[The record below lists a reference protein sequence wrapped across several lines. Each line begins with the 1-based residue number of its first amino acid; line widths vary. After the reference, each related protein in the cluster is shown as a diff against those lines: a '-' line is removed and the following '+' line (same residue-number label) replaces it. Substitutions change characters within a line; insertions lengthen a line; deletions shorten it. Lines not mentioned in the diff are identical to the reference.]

1 MQNIFKQSISN
12 QLYNDIF
19 TTYQYINYTSFYKDE
34 NERNI
39 NKKENQKKIAMIAA
53 GSLGLLTVGM
63 MALNH
68 FDIYQIN
75 PENIKFSVVAAISAI
90 SINAT
95 ISNTLDRLKNNR
107 NKRYFDEALNY
118 DQFEKRLVADLK
130 SYGIPVQYK
139 EVSTLKEHNDLKD
152 IWKNS
157 DKKDFIDDVR
167 SKTTEYVKKLMDTY
181 VEPALVE
188 SSAKLDQQYIKRMLD
203 GFSEEPVAEIA
214 LPSKTKPKKNTP

>member
-12 QLYNDIF
+12 QLYTDIF
-19 TTYQYINYTSFYKDE
+19 TTYQSLNYTSFYKDE

-39 NKKENQKKIAMIAA
+39 NEKEKQQKIAMIAG

-75 PENIKFSVVAAISAI
+75 PENIKLSVVAAISAI
-90 SINAT
+90 SVNAT
-95 ISNTLDRLKNNR
+95 ILNTLQRLKGSR
-107 NKRYFDEALNY
+107 NKGSFDENLNY

-130 SYGIPVQYK
+130 SYGIPVDYK
-139 EVSTLKEHNDLKD
+139 EVITLKEHNDLKE
-152 IWKNS
+152 IWKTS
-157 DKKDFIDDVR
+157 DNKDFVEDVR
-167 SKTTEYVKKLMDTY
+167 SKTTDYVKKLMDTY
-181 VEPALVE
+181 VEPALAE

-203 GFSEEPVAEIA
+203 GGSEEPMVDIA
-214 LPSKTKPKKNTP
+214 SPSKTKPKKNTP